1 MYGDH
6 CHVIIAQ
13 YVDFVMWKLH
23 RNVTFVNFIICLGLR
38 SLNALQMFNLF
49 GFHAFGT
56 QQRGF
61 LSRWSILCFD
71 PLGVPLSHQASE
83 QEVVC

>member
-23 RNVTFVNFIICLGLR
+23 RNVTFFNFIIMPWLAVIER
-38 SLNALQMFNLF
+38 FVN
-49 GFHAFGT
+49 
-56 QQRGF
+56 
-61 LSRWSILCFD
+61 
-71 PLGVPLSHQASE
+71 V
-83 QEVVC
+83 